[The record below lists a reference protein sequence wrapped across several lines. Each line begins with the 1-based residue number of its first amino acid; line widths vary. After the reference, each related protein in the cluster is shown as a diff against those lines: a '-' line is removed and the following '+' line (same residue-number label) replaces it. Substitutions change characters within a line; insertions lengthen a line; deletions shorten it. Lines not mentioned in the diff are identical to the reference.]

1 MNKIFVGLIFFLV
14 KLNLNLFGIPI
25 VIFPDFVAF
34 IFIYFGILE
43 LSRTTPVFSKALK
56 PASFLIFYNLIT
68 SILYMI
74 PSMLS
79 NYRFIT
85 LFQLVSELMLVYIFY
100 IVIVGLKE
108 YQSKVSMPIE
118 TSALEKRWRLI
129 AIFAVASPLFSS
141 HYYDPSLFSR
151 LITDNI
157 DEFTYMALCIVIAS
171 FVFSVIEWF
180 VLVYFAAELN
190 RVRATYNTS
199 RLAR

>member
-1 MNKIFVGLIFFLV
+1 M
-14 KLNLNLFGIPI
+14 
-25 VIFPDFVAF
+25 
-34 IFIYFGILE
+34 
-43 LSRTTPVFSKALK
+43 
-56 PASFLIFYNLIT
+56 
-68 SILYMI
+68 
-74 PSMLS
+74 
-79 NYRFIT
+79 
-85 LFQLVSELMLVYIFY
+85 
-100 IVIVGLKE
+100 GLKE

-151 LITDNI
+151 LINDNI
-157 DEFTYMALCIVIAS
+157 DKFTYMALCIVIAS

>member
-43 LSRTTPVFSKALK
+43 LSRTTSVFSKALK

-108 YQSKVSMPIE
+108 YQNKVSMPIE
-118 TSALEKRWRLI
+118 ISALEKRWRLI
-129 AIFAVASPLFSS
+129 AVFAVASPLFSS

-151 LITDNI
+151 LLNDSI

-171 FVFSVIEWF
+171 FVFSVIEWL

-190 RVRATYNTS
+190 RVRATYNAS